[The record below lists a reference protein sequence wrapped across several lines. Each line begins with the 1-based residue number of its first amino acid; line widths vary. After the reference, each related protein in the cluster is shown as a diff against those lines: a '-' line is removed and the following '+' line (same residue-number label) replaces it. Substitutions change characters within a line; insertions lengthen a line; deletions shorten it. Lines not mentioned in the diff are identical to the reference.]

1 MICSLLCC
9 MHVLIMHSEWVG
21 WRRLH
26 SNLTPPP
33 PPRAAAVLWATSSA
47 VVALE
52 EVEVATQDTPLLE

>member
-1 MICSLLCC
+1 
-9 MHVLIMHSEWVG
+9 MHVIIVHSERVG

-52 EVEVATQDTPLLE
+52 QVEVATQDTPLLE